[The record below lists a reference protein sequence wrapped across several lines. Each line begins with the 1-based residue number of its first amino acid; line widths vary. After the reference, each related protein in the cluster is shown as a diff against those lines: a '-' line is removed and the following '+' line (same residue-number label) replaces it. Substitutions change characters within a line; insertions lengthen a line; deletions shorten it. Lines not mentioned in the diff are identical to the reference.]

1 MSKKLVLMVVSGFAL
16 LLGAMLSVPANT
28 DAAGDFYRGKS
39 LEIFLAGG
47 SKGSYGIHTRLL
59 SKYLPK
65 YIPGSPKIVVTP
77 MPGAGGA
84 KAANYL
90 YNVAPKDGTAIA
102 TLLKY
107 IVVNQVINRKG
118 VRYEALKYGWIV
130 STGPINSVVA
140 FWHTAPAKTLEEAKK
155 VQVVVGS
162 TGRSSETFI
171 SPTLMNQLL
180 GTKFKIVTGYKGLGK
195 VHLALERGE
204 VDGRVAS
211 WESIIAGKPH
221 WLKENKVRILAQ
233 TGLEKNA
240 DLPHV
245 PRLIDLAS
253 NPKDRALLEFF
264 GSGSTL
270 GRIYVAPPGVP
281 SDRLAT
287 LRTAFEKVL
296 SDTTYLAEAKKRN
309 LQVAPKKWREV
320 IELVKKTLNASPD
333 SVKRAK
339 AVFGIKG

>member
-1 MSKKLVLMVVSGFAL
+1 MSKKLVILVFSAVVL
-16 LLGAMLSVPANT
+16 LLGALPNVPAK
-28 DAAGDFYRGKS
+28 AGAVEDFYRGKS
-39 LEIFLAGG
+39 VEIFLAGG
-47 SKGSYGIHTRLL
+47 AKGSYAIHTRLL
-59 SKYLPK
+59 AKYLPR

-90 YNVAPKDGTAIA
+90 YNVAPKDGTAIG

-107 IVVNQVINRKG
+107 VVVNQVIGRKG
-118 VRYEALKYGWIV
+118 LRYDAAKYDWIV
-130 STGPINSVVA
+130 STGPVNSVVA
-140 FWHTAPAKTLEEAKK
+140 FWHSAPAKTLEEAKK
-155 VQVVVGS
+155 VQVVLGS

-171 SPTLMNQLL
+171 SPTLMNQVL

-195 VHLALERGE
+195 VHLAIERGE
-204 VDGRVAS
+204 VDGRIAS

-245 PRLIDLAS
+245 PRLIDLTS
-253 NPKDRALLEFF
+253 NPEDRALLEFV

-270 GRIYVAPPGVP
+270 GRIYLAPPGIP
-281 SDRLAT
+281 ADRLAA
-287 LRTAFEKVL
+287 LRTAFEKTL
-296 SDTTYLAEAKKRN
+296 SDPAYLAEAKKRN
-309 LQVAPKKWREV
+309 LQVAPKKWSKV
-320 IELVKKTLNASPD
+320 MELVRKTLNASPD
-333 SVKRAK
+333 TVKRAK
-339 AVFGIKG
+339 AAFGIKS